1 MRNMT
6 KYVSLIAI
14 GGMLTAA
21 TATKPGGVTEARVI
35 AEASTGNDWLV
46 GGRSFDE
53 QHFSPLKQITDQN
66 IGNLGLAWATDIP
79 SAMGLATEP
88 IVVDGVIYVSAPQ
101 SRVYAVDA
109 LSGKVLWKFDPK
121 VRLDMAI
128 NGSYSA
134 RVNAGVAV
142 WEGKVYVG
150 TGDCRLIAIDAAAGK
165 Q

>member
-14 GGMLTAA
+14 AGMLTAA
-21 TATKPGGVTEARVI
+21 TATKPGDVNEARVI

-66 IGNLGLAWATDIP
+66 IGTLGLAWATDIP
-79 SAMGLATEP
+79 SAMGLATAP

-109 LSGKVLWKFDPK
+109 LTGKMLWKFDPK
-121 VRLDMAI
+121 VRLNMAI

-134 RVNAGVAV
+134 R
-142 WEGKVYVG
+142 
-150 TGDCRLIAIDAAAGK
+150 
-165 Q
+165 